1 MPGTSEHEELRFF
14 GQFLDMSPA
23 GKLGQLVRS
32 DDYGEVRI
40 RHVALQRSQG
50 VQSEVRATCLNFDV
64 GGF

>member
-1 MPGTSEHEELRFF
+1 MTGSGEYKELRFF
-14 GQFLDMSPA
+14 CEILYVSPA